1 MGKRSLCGHLI
12 RILYLR
18 DGATGFDPNGETKES
33 GMGVSSGRSVVGD
46 LSFQVFGRPIHP
58 DLFTTRAFS
67 RVARTGWEADV
78 RIIDGG
84 HAILWSSGQV
94 RLAEI
99 LAGPQFESPDSGVL
113 YQSRVRCE
121 RSTTIRQ
128 GAAIE
133 YQTCFSV
140 ERLDSE
146 VFGHL
151 NQELTLDGS
160 PHDLF
165 YVFGRRQ
172 RLLPSPL
179 SRIRIEARARGLSIA
194 AFHTFPE
201 EMAIVRTQSL
211 FEWRS

>member
-1 MGKRSLCGHLI
+1 
-12 RILYLR
+12 
-18 DGATGFDPNGETKES
+18 
-33 GMGVSSGRSVVGD
+33 MGVSSGRSAVAD
-46 LSFQVFGRPIHP
+46 LSFQVFGRPMHP
-58 DLFTTRAFS
+58 DLFASRAFC

-78 RIIDGG
+78 RIIEGG

-94 RLAEI
+94 RLAEV
-99 LAGPQFESPDSGVL
+99 LAGPQFEPPEFGTL

-128 GAAIE
+128 GASIE

-140 ERLDSE
+140 ERLDKD
-146 VFGHL
+146 VYAHL
-151 NQELTLDGS
+151 NQELTLDAA

-165 YVFGRRQ
+165 HVFGRRH

-179 SRIRIEARARGLSIA
+179 SRIRIDARGRGLSIA

-201 EMAIVRTQSL
+201 EQAIVRTQSL

>member
-1 MGKRSLCGHLI
+1 
-12 RILYLR
+12 
-18 DGATGFDPNGETKES
+18 
-33 GMGVSSGRSVVGD
+33 MGVSSGRSAVAD
-46 LSFQVFGRPIHP
+46 LSFQVYGRPMHP
-58 DLFTTRAFS
+58 DLFATRAFS
-67 RVARTGWEADV
+67 RVARTGWDADV
-78 RIIDGG
+78 RIIEGG

-99 LAGPQFESPDSGVL
+99 LAGPQFEPPDSGVL

-128 GAAIE
+128 GASIE

-140 ERLDSE
+140 ERLDKD
-146 VFGHL
+146 VYAHL
-151 NQELTLDGS
+151 NQELTLDAA

-165 YVFGRRQ
+165 HVFGGRH

-179 SRIRIEARARGLSIA
+179 SRIRIEARARGLSVS

-201 EMAIVRTQSL
+201 EQAIVRTQSL